1 MAQHRILTFA
11 AASEIV
17 GADHCL
23 LELPEGATVADV
35 RNALITAYPAFGELV
50 DFAVARNEVYATGE
64 EVIKPGD
71 VLVIIPPVSGG

>member
-1 MAQHRILTFA
+1 MAVYRILTFA

-23 LELPEGATVADV
+23 LDIPEGSTVADLRATLV
-35 RNALITAYPAFGELV
+35 RTYPAFAELV
-50 DFAVARNEVYATGE
+50 DFAVARNEVYATNE
-64 EVIKPGD
+64 EVITPGD